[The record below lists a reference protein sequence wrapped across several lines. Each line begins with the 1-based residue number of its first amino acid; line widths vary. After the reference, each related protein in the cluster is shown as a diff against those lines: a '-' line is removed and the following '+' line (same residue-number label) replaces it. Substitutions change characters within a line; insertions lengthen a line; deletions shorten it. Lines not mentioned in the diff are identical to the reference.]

1 MLKEI
6 TYHQDSGFLD
16 NLSRLSNG
24 PHELMLEMGLKADK
38 IGEFRLGPIRFFL
51 VTDPELVR
59 EILVTKAKLFPK
71 WDRDVKII
79 GRFLGQGLVTS
90 LGEHHK
96 KQRKMSQ
103 PAFHMSRIASY
114 ADVMSTYTT
123 DMLDKWPDD
132 GVLDVSQEMFRLTM
146 YIVTKTI
153 FDVDKDV
160 MAEQADRVG
169 EAIHR
174 LQKLTDLDI
183 SNPVDWPEWLPTK
196 LNIRRRRERRVLDK
210 AIKDILDART
220 TGGAVEDRGDLLS
233 MLLLAR
239 EEDPAFLNDKEMRD
253 QVVTLFAAGH
263 ETTSNTL
270 AWTWYALSQN
280 PEVMA
285 RLQAE
290 ADEVL
295 GGRLPTYE
303 DLDNLPYNNQVIKE
317 SMRVKPSVWTLN
329 TRIASEETSLGEY
342 RVKKGSYMFISP
354 YVLQNLPQHFSEPEI
369 FDPERFSPE
378 NEKEIAKYSYLP
390 FGGGPRVC
398 IGQGFAMMEAR
409 LILATMIQ
417 QFDFELMPDQ
427 EVVPLTLITMSIRD
441 GLKMRVTRRRRP
453 EKPQETADLLAA

>member
-6 TYHQDSGFLD
+6 PYHKESGMLD
-16 NLSRLSNG
+16 NISRFG
-24 PHELMLEMGLKADK
+24 RMPHQFMLERGLMTDR
-38 IGEFRLGPIRFFL
+38 IGEFSIGPMNFFL

-59 EILVTKAKLFPK
+59 EVLVTKAKLFPK
-71 WDRDVKII
+71 WERDIKIM
-79 GRFLGQGLVTS
+79 GRFLGKGLVTS
-90 LGEHHK
+90 LGDHHK

-103 PAFHMSRIASY
+103 PAFHMKRIASY
-114 ADVMSTYTT
+114 GDVMSEYTA
-123 DMLDKWPDD
+123 DMLDQWPDE

-174 LQKLTDLDI
+174 LQQLTDQDFSSPIDL
-183 SNPVDWPEWLPTK
+183 PEWLPTP

-220 TGGAVEDRGDLLS
+220 TTDGAVEDHGDLLS

-253 QVVTLFAAGH
+253 QLVTLFAAGH

-270 AWTWYALSQN
+270 AWTWYTLSQH
-280 PEVMA
+280 PDVVA

-290 ADEVL
+290 VDEVL
-295 GGRLPTYE
+295 DGRLPTYE
-303 DLDNLPYNNQVIKE
+303 DLASLPYNNQVIKE
-317 SMRVKPSVWTLN
+317 SMRVKPSVWMLN
-329 TRIASEETSLGEY
+329 ARVASEDTSVGEF
-342 RVKKGSYMFISP
+342 RVKKGSYLFVSP
-354 YVLQNLPQHFSEPEI
+354 YVLQHLPQHFPEPEI

-409 LILATMIQ
+409 LILATMMQ

-427 EVVPLTLITMSIRD
+427 EIVPLPLITMSIRD
-441 GLKMRVTRRRRP
+441 GLKMRVTRRRP
-453 EKPQETADLLAA
+453 EAVPQQMEMMAA